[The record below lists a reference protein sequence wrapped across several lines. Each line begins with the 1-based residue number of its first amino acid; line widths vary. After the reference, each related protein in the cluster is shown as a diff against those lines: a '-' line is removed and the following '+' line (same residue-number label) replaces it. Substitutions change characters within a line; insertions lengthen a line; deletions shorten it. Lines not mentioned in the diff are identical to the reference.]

1 MDGARLGPLPL
12 AGLALPDSE
21 NGRLLARALE
31 GRWRVDEAATFDIRL
46 TLDERARDTKLNEA
60 GIGARIELT
69 YVLRAELH
77 HRPKGKTRL
86 MELRHIANVARS
98 DSGADDLIQQ
108 RNQARLAMRLLAE
121 RFITRLARELPKE
134 PPQ

>member
-46 TLDERARDTKLNEA
+46 TLDERARDTQLN
-60 GIGARIELT
+60 
-69 YVLRAELH
+69 
-77 HRPKGKTRL
+77 
-86 MELRHIANVARS
+86 
-98 DSGADDLIQQ
+98 
-108 RNQARLAMRLLAE
+108 
-121 RFITRLARELPKE
+121 
-134 PPQ
+134 

>member
-1 MDGARLGPLPL
+1 
-12 AGLALPDSE
+12 
-21 NGRLLARALE
+21 
-31 GRWRVDEAATFDIRL
+31 
-46 TLDERARDTKLNEA
+46 
-60 GIGARIELT
+60 
-69 YVLRAELH
+69 
-77 HRPKGKTRL
+77 